1 MQQCTLEIWHPTG
14 WQVAATLRVDDVARG
29 HEGPSYIDYDY
40 GYAMTHLGE
49 PGRARLANAYPV
61 DFDEHR
67 RESWPAFLLDI
78 LPSGFGRDVI
88 LDDIEVARQTDGP
101 QYDWPVLLRGAG
113 NPIGHVRIRE
123 AFDGLLERLPTN
135 AVGWSRADMY
145 AASDDFIQY
154 ASTHG
159 TLIAGTS
166 TTGQAAK
173 MLLTEDLNGLF
184 HADVLVPDEAASA
197 HYLVKIPR
205 NDADRL
211 LIKHEALWLDLAAA
225 AGLQIHGTPSLE
237 HGLLFVPRFDRAVG
251 PAGVE
256 RLAMESAYSLLG
268 VTRHGAKLRHEDI
281 LAAFWPH
288 ASPAYVQADTVEY
301 FKRDVLSLAL
311 RMHDNHGRNTA
322 FLRTDAGLQLSPLF
336 DFAPMFL
343 TEDPPARATTWRTM
357 PPGRHDAWAE
367 VLASTELNALAN
379 AHGIDLA
386 GVRTAL
392 KTWAAQMHE
401 VRADFLAADRSP
413 RTDLCVASVNA
424 AIAALEA
431 L

>member
-1 MQQCTLEIWHPTG
+1 MQQCTLEVWHPAG
-14 WQVAATLRVDDVARG
+14 WQVAATLRVADVALG
-29 HEGPSYIDYDY
+29 HKSQSYIDYDVN
-40 GYAMTHLGE
+40 YAMNHLGE
-49 PGRARLANAYPV
+49 HGRARLAHAYVV
-61 DFDEHR
+61 DFKEYRH
-67 RESWPAFLLDI
+67 ESWPAFLLDI

-88 LDDIEVARQTDGP
+88 LDDIDVARQKDGP
-101 QYDWPVLLRGAG
+101 RYDWPVLMRGAG

-123 AFDGLLERLPTN
+123 AYDSLLERLPTN
-135 AVGWSRADMY
+135 AVGWSRPDMY

-173 MLLTEDLNGLF
+173 MLLTQDVHGLF
-184 HADVLVPDEAASA
+184 HADVLVPDDEARA

-211 LIKHEALWLDLAAA
+211 LITHEALWLDLAAA

-237 HGLLFVPRFDRAVG
+237 HGLLFVPRFDRAIG

-288 ASPAYVQADTVEY
+288 ASGAHLQADTVEY

-322 FLRTDAGLQLSPLF
+322 FLRTDAGLRLSPLF

-343 TEDPPARATTWRTM
+343 TDDPPARATTWNTM
-357 PPGRHDAWAE
+357 PPGRHDGWGE
-367 VLASTELNALAN
+367 VLASPELNALAS
-379 AHGIDLA
+379 AHSVDLA
-386 GVRTAL
+386 GVRAEL

-401 VRADFLAADRSP
+401 VRARFLAADRSP
-413 RTDLCVASVNA
+413 RTQLCDASFRV